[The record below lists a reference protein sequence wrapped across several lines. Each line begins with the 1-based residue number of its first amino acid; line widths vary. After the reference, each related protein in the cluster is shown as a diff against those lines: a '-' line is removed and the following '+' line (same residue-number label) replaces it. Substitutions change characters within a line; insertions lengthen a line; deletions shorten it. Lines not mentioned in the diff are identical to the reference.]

1 MKGSSPEVIGTWV
14 FARNLRD
21 HGSSPE
27 VPGNM
32 GRDPRSKGSW
42 VVTQDSQF
50 MGSGSRDFWGVA
62 LAPNGIIIWIGCHAL
77 VVDLWPD
84 EDSHVKETC

>member
-1 MKGSSPEVIGTWV
+1 MIDVAHDMTIAYLQDKKGKGQALGLPGSSPEVIGTWV

-50 MGSGSRDFWGVA
+50 MGSGSRDFLGTW
-62 LAPNGIIIWIGCHAL
+62 
-77 VVDLWPD
+77 LWRQMG
-84 EDSHVKETC
+84 